1 MADPGLPEISTTGF
15 AKTPV
20 PAELNSTAASPKG
33 SRDCNSGRGKPKERR
48 GGRMVLQRS
57 SKQAAS
63 VGQVMPCQFQVAL
76 VRAAGR
82 YQAHSYGVSGSLQ
95 DGGLQVIPSE
105 RFYPANLNEAT

>member
-1 MADPGLPEISTTGF
+1 
-15 AKTPV
+15 
-20 PAELNSTAASPKG
+20 
-33 SRDCNSGRGKPKERR
+33 
-48 GGRMVLQRS
+48 MVLQRS

-63 VGQVMPCQFQVAL
+63 VGQAMPCQFQVAL

-105 RFYPANLNEAT
+105 RFYPTSLEEGYLKTGGKPKTDLTAPPCIPAKPAVAISGSLPPRRQTRLFAI